1 MSLKIDKEETVNFV
15 KIKVSVKNENNENK
29 VMSYEQVKEIYK
41 KMLEQKNY
49 DKNDISI
56 MGLSK
61 NGIFKLKG
69 MNENI
74 DNIENNEYWQNK
86 NVVAQNLLDKFYCVE
101 FMILK

>member
-1 MSLKIDKEETVNFV
+1 MSLKKDQEETATFV
-15 KIKVSVKNENNENK
+15 KIKVSVKEENK
-29 VMSYEQVKEIYK
+29 FMSYEQVREIYK
-41 KMLEQKNY
+41 KLLEQKNY